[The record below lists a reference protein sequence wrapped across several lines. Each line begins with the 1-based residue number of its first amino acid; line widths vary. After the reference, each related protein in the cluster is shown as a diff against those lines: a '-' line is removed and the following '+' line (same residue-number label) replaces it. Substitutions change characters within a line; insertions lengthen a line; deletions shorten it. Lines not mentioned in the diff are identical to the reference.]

1 MTALYLCWNQR
12 NRRFVGDEIL
22 IVFEGKDGWLDFSKN
37 ADDMVRYILLT
48 LGRTDLYYEITPK
61 CISDF
66 SGKAWLLPAINI
78 NKDGTLKP
86 ESKWKLGKP

>member
-37 ADDMVRYILLT
+37 AYNLF
-48 LGRTDLYYEITPK
+48 P
-61 CISDF
+61 
-66 SGKAWLLPAINI
+66 
-78 NKDGTLKP
+78 LKHSRDAGGEHRPERP
-86 ESKWKLGKP
+86 ESVVI

>member
-37 ADDMVRYILLT
+37 AYNLF
-48 LGRTDLYYEITPK
+48 P
-61 CISDF
+61 
-66 SGKAWLLPAINI
+66 
-78 NKDGTLKP
+78 LKHSRDAGGEHRP
-86 ESKWKLGKP
+86 

>member
-1 MTALYLCWNQR
+1 M
-12 NRRFVGDEIL
+12 FP
-22 IVFEGKDGWLDFSKN
+22 
-37 ADDMVRYILLT
+37 LT
-48 LGRTDLYYEITPK
+48 FGSTDLYYEITPK

-66 SGKAWLLPAINI
+66 SGKAWLVPAINI

>member
-12 NRRFVGDEIL
+12 NRRFVGD
-22 IVFEGKDGWLDFSKN
+22 
-37 ADDMVRYILLT
+37 
-48 LGRTDLYYEITPK
+48 EITPK

-78 NKDGTLKP
+78 NKDGALKP

>member
-12 NRRFVGDEIL
+12 NRRFVGD
-22 IVFEGKDGWLDFSKN
+22 
-37 ADDMVRYILLT
+37 
-48 LGRTDLYYEITPK
+48 EITPK